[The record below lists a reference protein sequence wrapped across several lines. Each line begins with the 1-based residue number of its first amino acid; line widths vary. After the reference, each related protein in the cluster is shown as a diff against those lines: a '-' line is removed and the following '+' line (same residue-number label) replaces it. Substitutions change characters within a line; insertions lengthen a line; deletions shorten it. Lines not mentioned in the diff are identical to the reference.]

1 MFVRNWLNY
10 DNKQNKNKEINFF
23 VPKLTKMLNK
33 NVQIDNSNLLMNA
46 MILFM
51 QKGPHSIT
59 LDEIAQR
66 SGISKKTIYKSY
78 TDKTAFVDDVYKQ
91 IIGYT
96 EKRLLNI
103 NDKGENAVAEYKN
116 ICKAIMALNKHFN
129 PNVIS
134 ELKRFYYSTYREFK
148 VFRNLFLP
156 TILSYN
162 IERGIRENIYNSN
175 INSDVFAA
183 HTVYQ
188 LEYINKMPTALLQD
202 NSKRHIKQQLVKYI
216 LYSLT
221 TAEGKKLVD
230 SVTTTTNNLTY
241 NN

>member
-1 MFVRNWLNY
+1 MENN
-10 DNKQNKNKEINFF
+10 
-23 VPKLTKMLNK
+23 
-33 NVQIDNSNLLMNA
+33 NLLMNA

-66 SGISKKTIYKSY
+66 SGMSKKTIYKSY
-78 TDKTAFVDDVYKQ
+78 TDKTAFVDAVYKQ

-96 EKRLLNI
+96 EKRLLYI
-103 NDKGENAVAEYKN
+103 NEQGQNAVAEYKN
-116 ICKAIMALNKHFN
+116 ICKTIIAFNKHLN
-129 PNVIS
+129 PTVIS

-148 VFRNLFLP
+148 TFRNLFVP

-162 IERGIRENIYNSN
+162 IERGIRENVYHNT

-188 LEYINKMPTALLQD
+188 LEYINKMPAALLQD
-202 NSKRHIKQQLVKYI
+202 NSKRHIKHQLVHYI

-221 TAEGKKLVD
+221 TAEGKKLLE
-230 SVTTTTNNLTY
+230 TTHTTNNLTY

>member
-1 MFVRNWLNY
+1 MEHNNMF
-10 DNKQNKNKEINFF
+10 
-23 VPKLTKMLNK
+23 
-33 NVQIDNSNLLMNA
+33 MNA

-78 TDKTAFVDDVYKQ
+78 TDKTAFVDAVYKY
-91 IIGYT
+91 IINHT
-96 EKRLLNI
+96 EKRLLDI
-103 NDKGENAVAEYKN
+103 NDRGDNAVTEYKN
-116 ICKAIMALNKHFN
+116 ICKTVMALNKHFN
-129 PNVIS
+129 PTVIS

-162 IERGIRENIYNSN
+162 IERGIRENLYHDT
-175 INSDVFAA
+175 INSELFAA

-188 LEYINKMPTALLQD
+188 LEYINKMPTALLLD
-202 NSKRHIKQQLVKYI
+202 NSKRHIKQQLVKFI

-221 TAEGKKLVD
+221 TPEGKKLVD
-230 SVTTTTNNLTY
+230 TTTNNLTY

>member
-1 MFVRNWLNY
+1 MENN
-10 DNKQNKNKEINFF
+10 
-23 VPKLTKMLNK
+23 
-33 NVQIDNSNLLMNA
+33 NLLMNA

-78 TDKTAFVDDVYKQ
+78 TDKTAFVDAVYKH
-91 IIGYT
+91 IISYT
-96 EKRLLNI
+96 EKRLLDI
-103 NDKGENAVAEYKN
+103 NDKGDNAVAEYKN
-116 ICKAIMALNKHFN
+116 ICKTIISLNKHFN
-129 PNVIS
+129 PTVIS

-162 IERGIRENIYNSN
+162 IERGIRENVYHEN
-175 INSDVFAA
+175 INSDLFAA
-183 HTVYQ
+183 NTVYQ

-202 NSKRHIKQQLVKYI
+202 HSKRHIKQQLLTFI
-216 LYSLT
+216 LYSVT
-221 TAEGKKLVD
+221 TATGKKLVD
-230 SVTTTTNNLTY
+230 NTITNNLTY

>member
-1 MFVRNWLNY
+1 MFNMENNNILV
-10 DNKQNKNKEINFF
+10 
-23 VPKLTKMLNK
+23 
-33 NVQIDNSNLLMNA
+33 NA

-78 TDKTAFVDDVYKQ
+78 ADKTAFVDAVYKH
-91 IIGYT
+91 IINHT
-96 EKRLLNI
+96 ERRLLDI
-103 NDKGENAVAEYKN
+103 NDKGDNAVLEYKN
-116 ICKAIMALNKHFN
+116 ICKTIIALNKHFN
-129 PNVIS
+129 PTVIS
-134 ELKRFYYSTYREFK
+134 ELRRFYYTTYREYK

-162 IERGIRENIYNSN
+162 IERGIRENLYNDN
-175 INSDVFAA
+175 INSDLFAA

-188 LEYINKMPTALLQD
+188 LEYINKMPTNLLQE
-202 NSKRHIKQQLVKYI
+202 NSKRHIKQQLVTFI
-216 LYSLT
+216 LNSLT
-221 TAEGKKLVD
+221 TPEGKKLINN
-230 SVTTTTNNLTY
+230 TTINNLTY